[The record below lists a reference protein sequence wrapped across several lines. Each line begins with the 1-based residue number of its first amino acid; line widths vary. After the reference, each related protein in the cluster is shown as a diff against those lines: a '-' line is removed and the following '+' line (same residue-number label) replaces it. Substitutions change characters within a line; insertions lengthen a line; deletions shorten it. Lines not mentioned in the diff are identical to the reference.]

1 MTGMQKH
8 EMDGKITLVMAD
20 GATVSIKP
28 GKSMGKPECTI
39 RNGRQSSILER
50 WTMNHRPRNAK

>member
-1 MTGMQKH
+1 MTDMQKH

-28 GKSMGKPECTI
+28 GTSMGKPECTI
-39 RNGRQSSILER
+39 RKIGRASCRER
-50 WTMNHRPRNAK
+50 V

>member
-8 EMDGKITLVMAD
+8 EMDGRITFVMAD

-28 GKSMGKPECTI
+28 GTSMGKPECMI
-39 RNGRQSSILER
+39 RSGRQSSILER
-50 WTMNHRPRNAK
+50 WTMNHWPGNAE